1 MTVSSISSSLSL
13 GANLA
18 QTITS
23 IRGSLLLFLS
33 ENGILSGNFV
43 ASYALAALNSSLY
56 SRISASF
63 LVNFLLF
70 SPRAIFV
77 RLVNVIVD
85 SVISKDLWKKL
96 MIFRIKIHYFN
107 IMTLL
112 DLITSSHKDYKTKDY
127 P

>member
-63 LVNFLLF
+63 LVTFLLF

-96 MIFRIKIHYFN
+96 MIFRIN
-107 IMTLL
+107 
-112 DLITSSHKDYKTKDY
+112 LI
-127 P
+127 